1 MRLIKK
7 CIKDLL
13 AGLGYNIY
21 RTNIKEKYKTY
32 WDRPMYAKDV
42 DRIPDNCSGE
52 KVSIILQGPL
62 RQDYDFTLETV
73 KLYKKIYPACQ
84 IIVSTW
90 EAESQEYIKKIKDTG
105 AVVIQSKDP
114 GSSYH
119 NINRQRISTLAGIN
133 YAINSGA
140 KYILKSRPDQRIYG
154 ENAITYLMNMHKVFP
169 LDSDVQAEGR
179 LVSFNSGSVSNWCY
193 CISDMFIFGFAE
205 DVKRYF
211 SCPIEERGEE
221 ERKLDNTEDGIA
233 FSKSRPGDI
242 YFGSHYIESLGYE
255 LEWTIEDSLYFFR
268 KLFVIIDAE
277 SVDWFWHKYT
287 DREYRLR
294 MYKDIRVK
302 KFGFKDWLNNY
313 LGE

>member
-1 MRLIKK
+1 MRKIKK
-7 CIKDLL
+7 CIKDFL
-13 AGLGYNIY
+13 AGLGYSIY
-21 RTNIKEKYKTY
+21 RKSAKESYQTY
-32 WDRPMYAKDV
+32 WERPMYAKDV
-42 DRIPDNCSGE
+42 DRIPDKCGGE

-90 EAESQEYIKKIKDTG
+90 ETESQEYIKEIKDAG
-105 AVVIQSKDP
+105 AVIIQSKDP
-114 GSSYH
+114 GSSYR
-119 NINRQRISTLAGIN
+119 NINRQRISTLAGID
-133 YAINSGA
+133 YAIESGA

-154 ENAITYLMNMHKVFP
+154 EKAITYLINMHKIFP
-169 LDSDVQAEGR
+169 LDFDVQAAGR

-211 SCPIEERGEE
+211 SCPNEERGEE
-221 ERKLDNTEDGIA
+221 ERKLENGEDGIA
-233 FSKSRPGDI
+233 FSKRRPGDI

-255 LEWTIEDSLYFFR
+255 LKWTIEDSLYFFR
-268 KLFVIIDAE
+268 QLFVIIDAE

-294 MYKDIRVK
+294 RYNDIRVK
-302 KFGFKDWLNNY
+302 EFGFKDWFNNY